1 MRCTSRSLEH
11 AMWKRLSKYALK
23 QRVVHSSTPKCKHG
37 NGVMTVIAQ
46 VLRSESNTLQR
57 RVPCF
62 FMNKYERASLLLMT
76 TFWDIELP
84 TQRNSLPELFNRI
97 FMLLK
102 FCQEHTHALARLYIF
117 VGSQDMALPCANPP
131 LYEWATLSGSVD
143 RYRATQGQTCVH
155 IYSIGGNLHDSS
167 QLEYSF

>member
-1 MRCTSRSLEH
+1 MRCTSRSFEH

-102 FCQEHTHALARLYIF
+102 FCQEHTHAHTHWHVYTYLWGHKTWRCL
-117 VGSQDMALPCANPP
+117 VPTLPFMNGLHYRGPWTGIGP
-131 LYEWATLSGSVD
+131 HRD
-143 RYRATQGQTCVH
+143 RPACTYTP
-155 IYSIGGNLHDSS
+155 
-167 QLEYSF
+167 